1 LRYLIAIFPARDLAY
16 DRYIDMRDWMPD
28 RLSLDGANRRRSPR
42 FGCSGLANIVCLP
55 SDGALLRGTIRNLSL
70 GGCFIETGLLLPCG
84 AQREILA
91 RVEASSFRALA
102 QVRGV
107 LGRSG
112 ICVEF
117 VRLSAGGED
126 MLAELI
132 RHLAKVRAI
141 TSAMGSAS
149 LLEQPLNVESRTFPI
164 LRTFPSAPASEGS
177 SLILNP
183 SGSVAG
189 AGTIIDPLDLFV

>member
-1 LRYLIAIFPARDLAY
+1 MNPLL
-16 DRYIDMRDWMPD
+16 PD
-28 RLSLDGANRRRSPR
+28 PRFTPGANRRRSPR

-84 AQREILA
+84 AQAEILA

-102 QVRGV
+102 QVRAV
-107 LGRSG
+107 LGHSG

-117 VRLSAGGED
+117 IRLSAGGED
-126 MLAELI
+126 LLTELV

-141 TSAMGSAS
+141 QKAMEPER
-149 LLEQPLNVESRTFPI
+149 LLRHPGDVEGGTFPI
-164 LRTFPSAPASEGS
+164 LRTFPPGEISDGS
-177 SLILNP
+177 
-183 SGSVAG
+183 
-189 AGTIIDPLDLFV
+189 PLDLNRRATILDASSVINPVDLFI